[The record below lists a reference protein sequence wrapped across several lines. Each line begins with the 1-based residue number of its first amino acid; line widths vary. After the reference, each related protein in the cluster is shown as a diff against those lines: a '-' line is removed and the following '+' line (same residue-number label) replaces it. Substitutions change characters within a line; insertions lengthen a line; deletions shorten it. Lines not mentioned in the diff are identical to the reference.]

1 MAVPIAGIFDPRTS
15 VSEVWELFARAEQ
28 ETTRILILHFFV
40 KELYRAWWGQDW
52 RDFELRAEEIRTRE
66 ESRSTRAIFS

>member
-40 KELYRAWWGQDW
+40 KELCRAWWGQD
-52 RDFELRAEEIRTRE
+52 
-66 ESRSTRAIFS
+66 